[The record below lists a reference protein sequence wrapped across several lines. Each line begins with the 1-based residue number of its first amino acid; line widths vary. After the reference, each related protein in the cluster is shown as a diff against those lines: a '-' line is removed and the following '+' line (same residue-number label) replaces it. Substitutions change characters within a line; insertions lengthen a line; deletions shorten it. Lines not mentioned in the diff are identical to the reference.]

1 MLDKAFE
8 ATGLNR
14 ADEVPSTPKIMDEA
28 EVRRIFKDAMGAQ
41 PTPPVHFLLY
51 FVTGTTELTP
61 KSMDQLPRVL
71 KSIEDRRSVDLT
83 VSGHTDRAG
92 SKGYNRKLSLGRAEK
107 VAEFLVS
114 RGVDPKILEITS
126 HGEGNPLVKT
136 PDGMA
141 EPKNR
146 RVEVVVR

>member
-1 MLDKAFE
+1 
-8 ATGLNR
+8 
-14 ADEVPSTPKIMDEA
+14 MDEA
-28 EVRRIFKDAMGAQ
+28 EVRRIFKDALGAQ

-51 FVTGTTELTP
+51 FETGTTELTR

-92 SKGYNRKLSLGRAEK
+92 SKGYNRKLSLDRAKK
-107 VAEFLVS
+107 VAEFLVF
-114 RGVDPKILEITS
+114 RGVDPKIIEITS
-126 HGEGNPLVKT
+126 HGEGNPLIKT

-146 RVEVVVR
+146 RVEIVVR